1 LIPSIIVLLSSTV
14 GLIGFFISNPYMFFI
29 GGLISFIDLI
39 RYTILTSIIQYKEK
53 MKFYNE
59 YDFTTVSGEEKIEL
73 EFTLK
78 SRIQNLKQDVRNQI
92 IGFIVLC
99 ALLLWFFG
107 LKSFVWIG
115 IIGGFGYF
123 YFLISPKNIR

>member
-1 LIPSIIVLLSSTV
+1 
-14 GLIGFFISNPYMFFI
+14 
-29 GGLISFIDLI
+29 
-39 RYTILTSIIQYKEK
+39 

-59 YDFTTVSGEEKIEL
+59 YDFSTVSEEKKIEL
-73 EFTLK
+73 EFILK
-78 SRIQNLKQDVRNQI
+78 SRIQKLKQDVRNQI
-92 IGFIVLC
+92 IGLIVLC
-99 ALLLWFFG
+99 ALLFWFFG